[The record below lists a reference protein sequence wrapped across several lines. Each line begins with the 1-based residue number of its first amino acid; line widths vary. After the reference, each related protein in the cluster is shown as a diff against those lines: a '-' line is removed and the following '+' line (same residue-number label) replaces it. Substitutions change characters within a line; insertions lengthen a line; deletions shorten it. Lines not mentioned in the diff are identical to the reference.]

1 MVSLEARGPLT
12 SLFRYWQNSVPCG
25 CRAEVSSWL
34 TVGDCKWIPRGHLL
48 IILAQHNNLL
58 FLKSQQKYIS
68 MTSIPSFKNNCWLS
82 ILFPLIKSK
91 STDWGTSVRS
101 VQFSRS
107 VVSDSLWFH
116 ESQPSRP
123 SCPSPSPGVH
133 SNSCLL
139 SRWCHPAISSSI
151 VPFSSYPQSLP
162 TSESFQMSQ
171 PFTSGGQSTE
181 VSALASF
188 LT

>member
-116 ESQPSRP
+116 ESQHSRP

-151 VPFSSYPQSLP
+151 VPFSCPQSFPASGKRWVKWVNPSHQVAKVLK
-162 TSESFQMSQ
+162 FQ
-171 PFTSGGQSTE
+171 
-181 VSALASF
+181 L
-188 LT
+188 